1 MQITQELQPNNS
13 FHETWIID
21 EFDSHVLTLKCVCK
35 KIEKDKPKRKEDA
48 ENTIAAAF
56 EVEKEAAFLGW
67 CSICKILETELGFKL
82 PRDSR
87 QKIAGL
93 LLEGKQ
99 KTPTIIQTIEEKA
112 AAEVNSVTKKDI
124 GVANADADY
133 HPLFVDPIGTDMSL
147 AGKALRQP

>member
-1 MQITQELQPNNS
+1 M
-13 FHETWIID
+13 
-21 EFDSHVLTLKCVCK
+21 
-35 KIEKDKPKRKEDA
+35 

-67 CSICKILETELGFKL
+67 CSFCKNLETELGFKL
-82 PRDSR
+82 PHDSR

-99 KTPTIIQTIEEKA
+99 KTSAIIQAIEEKA
-112 AAEVNSVTKKDI
+112 PAEANSVTRKDI

-133 HPLFVDPIGTDMSL
+133 HPLFMDPFGTDMSL
-147 AGKALRQP
+147 AGKAVEAALNERLKSNAV